1 MRNPP
6 ASAALLL
13 SADAGPLQGIRMI
26 WLGCGVGAIALAL
39 IVHSWLEQ
47 RAYKRWVAEHRLYRR
62 DDEITAY
69 LQMHE
74 R

>member
-1 MRNPP
+1 
-6 ASAALLL
+6 
-13 SADAGPLQGIRMI
+13 MI
-26 WLGCGVGAIALAL
+26 WLACGAGAIALAL
-39 IVHSWLEQ
+39 IVHSWLEE

-62 DDEITAY
+62 DAEITAY